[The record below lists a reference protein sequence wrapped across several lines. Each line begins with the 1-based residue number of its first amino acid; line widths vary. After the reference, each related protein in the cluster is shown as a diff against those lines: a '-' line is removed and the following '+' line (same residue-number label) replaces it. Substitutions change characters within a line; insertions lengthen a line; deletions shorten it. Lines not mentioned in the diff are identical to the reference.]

1 MTVKPP
7 NAMCYIPGMLRQT
20 PNINVHIKPLVS
32 KVILRTFR
40 SYHPRYCSCCDEL
53 VMISKT
59 QTVMRSNSN
68 IWNNRAFYVALHMN
82 GTVDEIETKKGT
94 R

>member
-32 KVILRTFR
+32 KVIEHLEAITQDIV
-40 SYHPRYCSCCDEL
+40 HA
-53 VMISKT
+53 VM
-59 QTVMRSNSN
+59 N
-68 IWNNRAFYVALHMN
+68 W
-82 GTVDEIETKKGT
+82 
-94 R
+94 

>member
-1 MTVKPP
+1 
-7 NAMCYIPGMLRQT
+7 
-20 PNINVHIKPLVS
+20 
-32 KVILRTFR
+32 
-40 SYHPRYCSCCDEL
+40 
-53 VMISKT
+53 MIGKT

-94 R
+94 IYNNSQPVTMNFYIKLSCNFLSYRIYLEVN